1 MIHHFNIY
9 IHVAAGTIALAVG
22 VIILLRRKGTRFHRQ
37 AGQVFV
43 RLLAIVTAT
52 GFIGWLFFR
61 SNSFLLMLTLLAG
74 YNTFSGYRVVKSK
87 HRRPAPFDF
96 VVASVTLVTGMVY
109 LFYLMNADRNWSPS
123 VIYPTLSGIVL
134 VTSYD
139 ILKILV
145 FHFKVSGWWVCEHI
159 YKIISAFSALLSA
172 FVGTILPDFKP
183 YSQIGPSAFCL
194 LLIIA
199 FILQEISRASP
210 KRRSA
215 LTNNPG

>member
-22 VIILLRRKGTRFHRQ
+22 VIILLRRKGTRFHRK
-37 AGQVFV
+37 AGQLFV
-43 RLLAIVTAT
+43 VLLAIVTAT
-52 GFIGWLFFR
+52 GFIGWHFFR

-87 HRRPAPFDF
+87 HRRPAPFDL
-96 VVASVTLVTGMVY
+96 VVATVTLVTGMVY

-194 LLIIA
+194 LLIIS